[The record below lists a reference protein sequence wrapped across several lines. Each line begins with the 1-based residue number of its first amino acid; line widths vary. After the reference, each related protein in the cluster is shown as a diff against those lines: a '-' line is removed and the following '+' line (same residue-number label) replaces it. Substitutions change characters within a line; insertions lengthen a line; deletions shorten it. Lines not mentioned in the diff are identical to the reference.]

1 MHNIALIGA
10 GRIGKIHAANAAA
23 NPRLRLAR
31 VIDPFAEAA
40 ASLAGQYGAAVSSVE
55 DALADDSIEGV
66 IVASSTDTHLDYSL
80 AAAEAGKAVFCEKP
94 LDQDLARAS
103 RAAERLEAL
112 GARLFLAFNRRF
124 DPNFAA
130 LQARLAGGEVGAL
143 ETLHIISHDPSPP
156 PVEYVKVSG
165 GIFKDMVIHD
175 FDMARWLL
183 GEEVTQ
189 VFASSSVL
197 INAAIGEAGDA
208 DTAKT
213 ILRTASGRLCVISS
227 SRRSGYGYDQRIEAF
242 GSRGMIRAQNQLES
256 TVETWGEAGAAA
268 DRFQNFFLDRYAV
281 AYAREADHFADIIDG
296 RAAPLIGYRD
306 GVAALALAEAAAKSA
321 TTGEL
326 VMVSLSRPPGLAGG
340 PGFLAVARSRPPG
353 SSRGS
358 RR

>member
-1 MHNIALIGA
+1 MHDIALIGA
-10 GRIGKIHAANAAA
+10 GRIGKIHAANIAA

-31 VIDPFAEAA
+31 VVDPFADAA
-40 ASLAGQYGAAVSSVE
+40 AALAAEYGAAVSGVKE
-55 DALADDSIEGV
+55 ALADPAIRGV
-66 IVASSTDTHLDYSL
+66 VVASSTDTHLDYSL

-103 RAAERLEAL
+103 KAAERLEAL
-112 GARLFLAFNRRF
+112 GAKLFLAFNRRF
-124 DPNFAA
+124 DPNFAS
-130 LQARLAGGEVGAL
+130 LQARLASGEVGTL

-183 GEEVTQ
+183 REEVTQ

-197 INAAIGEAGDA
+197 IDPAIGEAGDA

-242 GSRGMIRAQNQLES
+242 GSKGMIRAQNQLET
-256 TVETWGEAGAAA
+256 TVETWGENGSTA
-268 DRFQNFFLDRYAV
+268 DKLQNFFLDRYAV
-281 AYAREADHFADIIDG
+281 AYAREAAHFADIIDG
-296 RAAPLIGYRD
+296 KADPLIGYRD
-306 GVAALALAEAAAKSA
+306 GVQALALAEAAAKSA
-321 TTGEL
+321 ASGEL
-326 VMVSLSRPPGLAGG
+326 VRL
-340 PGFLAVARSRPPG
+340 
-353 SSRGS
+353 
-358 RR
+358 